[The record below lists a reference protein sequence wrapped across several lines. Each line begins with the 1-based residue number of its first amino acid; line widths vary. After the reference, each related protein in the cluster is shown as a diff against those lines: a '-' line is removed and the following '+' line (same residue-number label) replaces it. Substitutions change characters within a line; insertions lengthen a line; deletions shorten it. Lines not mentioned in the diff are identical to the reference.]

1 MTHEKQRTPRS
12 SYKRN
17 HNPTIFSSFRF
28 VPSKTPAATDFCER
42 HLAALVEGDEALT
55 ISGRRQLGGRDLEQA
70 ALGGTVEGSELD
82 RLAASG
88 LLAEGQAVGL
98 VGDGGVGL
106 QGSRSGG
113 GGWASRGGSADIP
126 LGSLLAI
133 LAGLAVLVVVGAGLA
148 SLASGASVGASVG
161 SRGDLALGSSLSRSG
176 GGHLGV
182 GAGDV
187 PDVEVGALGG
197 DLGGRDG
204 EELAGRGAGVGGEA
218 EDEGLA
224 GGVGLAG
231 LLAELCGGDGRL
243 AQRSLGAGAGG
254 GDVAAVT
261 SHERAGDGGGGGH
274 GGEDDDLLEG
284 SHFDCWGW

>member
-1 MTHEKQRTPRS
+1 MKSNGRPDLVTKEIITQPFS
-12 SYKRN
+12 
-17 HNPTIFSSFRF
+17 SSFRIDLQR
-28 VPSKTPAATDFCER
+28 TPAATDFIER
-42 HLAALVEGDEALT
+42 HLAALVEGDKALA

-70 ALGGTVEGSELD
+70 ALGGAVEGSELD
-82 RLAASG
+82 GLAASG
-88 LLAEGQAVGL
+88 LLAESQAVGL

-113 GGWASRGGSADIP
+113 GGWAGRGGAADVA
-126 LGSLLAI
+126 LSSLLAI
-133 LAGLAVLVVVGAGLA
+133 LLAGLAGLA
-148 SLASGASVGASVG
+148 SLTGLTSLASGACVGASVG
-161 SRGDLALGSSLSRSG
+161 SRGNLALRSSLGRSG
-176 GGHLGV
+176 GGNLGI

-204 EELAGRGAGVGGEA
+204 EELAGRCAGVGWEA

-231 LLAELCGGDGRL
+231 LLAELGGGDGRS

-261 SHERAGDGGGGGH
+261 SHERAGESAGGGH
-274 GGEDDDLLEG
+274 GGDDDDVLEG
-284 SHFDCWGW
+284 RHVDCWGW